1 MVYLSCDLPAES
13 RLTSV
18 FGGIAMDG
26 GIPLR
31 PDFEEESPYYG
42 DHRRDPSD
50 SCVLWIYAANLWKV
64 LIL

>member
-1 MVYLSCDLPAES
+1 MVYLSCALPAES

-18 FGGIAMDG
+18 FGIAMG
-26 GIPLR
+26 GCIPLR

-50 SCVLWIYAANLWKV
+50 SCVLWIYAANLSKV